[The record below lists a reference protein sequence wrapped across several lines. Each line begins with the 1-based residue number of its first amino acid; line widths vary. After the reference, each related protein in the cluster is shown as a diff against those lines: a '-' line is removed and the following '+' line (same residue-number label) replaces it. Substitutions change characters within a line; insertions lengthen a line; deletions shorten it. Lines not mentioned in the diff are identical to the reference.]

1 MGKFME
7 EFPLH
12 WHVWHNEVTELRKEL
27 ARLEHDLNEIGP
39 RGRTPLH
46 LAVTLGHLESV
57 KVLLQFNADV
67 NIENKKGWNVVQEAI
82 STGDPELVQ
91 LILQHRDF
99 QRAASRIGGIPELLE
114 KLRQAPDFY
123 VEMKWEFTSWVPLMS
138 RLCPHDTYKVYKSG
152 PNVRIDTT
160 LIGFDNMNWIRGN
173 RSYIFRNHEDNKFQF
188 IEIDH
193 DAEMA
198 FSEVLEVQPYHD
210 LARMTPSEDAIAARL
225 TSPITTTYID
235 TDKIEFSRSKAGIWG
250 WRHDKVEV
258 INDYEC
264 KVFSASN
271 VQLVTK
277 TRTEHLTK
285 EDKERNKADGA
296 PFASPL
302 QSLLGAAEQH
312 EEKPE
317 EPVVNEEAT
326 FTNPTAIKPEEYF
339 NKHIVLE
346 NRDVGR
352 PKEVSSKIQ
361 KFRATLWLSENHPL
375 SMQEQ
380 VLPIIDLMAISNAHF
395 AKLRDFIMLQLPA
408 GFPIKI
414 EIPLFHILNACVTFG
429 NLNTCDTPVKGVSNI
444 VMEDLSKNAEE
455 NGDQDDASAE
465 ENTAT
470 PMMKA
475 PLSTCVVESDVF
487 DIPENY
493 VHTQAGSQ
501 QRVRYSDDELLQM
514 AILRSQVEGG
524 SQDSGDY
531 MVHGN
536 NFLTEE
542 EMLERAIQ
550 ESIFAQTANGNIPNQ
565 VQGNPST
572 EESTSV
578 QNRQLPPLPS
588 PVGLVGPSTDE
599 DLRLALAMSQDQLKQ
614 EEQLRKQEEEELQKI
629 LELSLSEK

>member
-1 MGKFME
+1 MGKFSE

-12 WHVWHNEVTELRKEL
+12 WHVWHNDITELRKEL
-27 ARLEHDLNEIGP
+27 VKREHDVNEIGV

-57 KVLLQFNADV
+57 KVLLQFDADV
-67 NIENKKGWNVVQEAI
+67 NIENRDGWNVVQEAI

-99 QRAASRIGGIPELLE
+99 QRATSRIGGIPELLE

-173 RSYIFRNHEDNKFQF
+173 RSYIFRNHEGNKFQF

-193 DAEMA
+193 DSEMA
-198 FSEVLEVQPYHD
+198 YSEVLELQPHHD
-210 LARMTPSEDAIAARL
+210 LARMMPSEDAIAARL

-312 EEKPE
+312 EEKKE
-317 EPVVNEEAT
+317 EPSTSEEAT

-339 NKHIVLE
+339 NNLIPLE

-361 KFRATLWLSENHPL
+361 KFRATLWLSEDHPL

-395 AKLRDFIMLQLPA
+395 AKLRDFITLQLPA

-429 NLNTCDTPVKGVSNI
+429 NLNTCESPVKGVSNI
-444 VMEDLSKNAEE
+444 VMEDLAKTGELQTPEVDEA
-455 NGDQDDASAE
+455 
-465 ENTAT
+465 ENTASL
-470 PMMKA
+470 PVK
-475 PLSTCVVESDVF
+475 PVPSTCVVDRTVF

-493 VHTQAGSQ
+493 VHTQAGQ

-514 AILRSQVEGG
+514 AILKSQLDSQRGG
-524 SQDSGDY
+524 VNVDDY
-531 MVHGN
+531 MIPGQD
-536 NFLTEE
+536 FLTED

-550 ESIFAQTANGNIPNQ
+550 ESILAQTANGNIPNQ
-565 VQGNPST
+565 SQ
-572 EESTSV
+572 
-578 QNRQLPPLPS
+578 QNTIPQDSQSMQHRQLPPLPTSVSS
-588 PVGLVGPSTDE
+588 PGMDE
-599 DLRLALAMSQDQLKQ
+599 DLRIALAMSEDHQKQ
-614 EEQLRKQEEEELQKI
+614 EELLRKQEEEELQRI
-629 LELSLSEK
+629 LELSLQEK

>member
-173 RSYIFRNHEDNKFQF
+173 RSYIFRNHDNKFQF

-317 EPVVNEEAT
+317 EQPVVNEEAT

>member
-173 RSYIFRNHEDNKFQF
+173 RSYIFRNHE
-188 IEIDH
+188 
-193 DAEMA
+193 MA

-317 EPVVNEEAT
+317 EQPVVNEEAT

-414 EIPLFHILNACVTFG
+414 GALEVT
-429 NLNTCDTPVKGVSNI
+429 L
-444 VMEDLSKNAEE
+444 
-455 NGDQDDASAE
+455 
-465 ENTAT
+465 
-470 PMMKA
+470 MK
-475 PLSTCVVESDVF
+475 PHSEMRIIS
-487 DIPENY
+487 
-493 VHTQAGSQ
+493 
-501 QRVRYSDDELLQM
+501 
-514 AILRSQVEGG
+514 
-524 SQDSGDY
+524 
-531 MVHGN
+531 
-536 NFLTEE
+536 FLT
-542 EMLERAIQ
+542 
-550 ESIFAQTANGNIPNQ
+550 AQHSTA
-565 VQGNPST
+565 
-572 EESTSV
+572 
-578 QNRQLPPLPS
+578 
-588 PVGLVGPSTDE
+588 
-599 DLRLALAMSQDQLKQ
+599 
-614 EEQLRKQEEEELQKI
+614 
-629 LELSLSEK
+629 